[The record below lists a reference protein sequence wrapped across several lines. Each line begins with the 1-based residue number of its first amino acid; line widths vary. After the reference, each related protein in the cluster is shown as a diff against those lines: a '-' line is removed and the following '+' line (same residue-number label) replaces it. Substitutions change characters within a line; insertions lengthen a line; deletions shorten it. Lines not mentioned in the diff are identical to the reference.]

1 MTNMVPQ
8 IQVPIYSTLAHD
20 QDMAELIEMFVA
32 EVPDKLTRLD
42 ALLQAEDWNE
52 LKRLSH
58 QLKGSAGG
66 YGFGVVTAGAQK
78 LEATLQNGDEVEV
91 IFARA
96 QELMSLLAAIR

>member
-1 MTNMVPQ
+1 MVPQ
-8 IQVPIYSTLAHD
+8 TIVPIYSTLAHD
-20 QDMAELIEMFVA
+20 HDMAELIEMFVA
-32 EVPDKLTRLD
+32 EVPEKLTRLE

-78 LEATLQNGDEVEV
+78 LEATLQNSDDVE
-91 IFARA
+91 IIGARVL
-96 QELMSLLAAIR
+96 ELMSLLAAIR